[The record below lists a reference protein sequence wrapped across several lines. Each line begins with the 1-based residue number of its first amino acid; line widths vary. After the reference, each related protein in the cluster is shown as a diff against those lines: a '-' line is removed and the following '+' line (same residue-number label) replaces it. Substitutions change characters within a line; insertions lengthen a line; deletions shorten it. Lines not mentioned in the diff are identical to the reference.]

1 MALDPT
7 SLVDFCNQNSPRA
20 QPRIIRTSTRLRDV
34 AHPARA
40 GLEETSR
47 RGWGPVRF
55 IDHRLQGS
63 RPGHRGS
70 ALRRASLLGY
80 RAAPVVRLS
89 PDLTARVRTLRPVQD
104 SRSTPA
110 EVSRA
115 RGRKAKPARP
125 LPCLRPRAPH
135 ACRSWPTRAHGSLS
149 PSRSTRTPPVA
160 GPRRYRLEIR
170 HRWSARPKPDRPPRR
185 SRHAATLLGSP
196 CGGAPCGASGREPLR
211 VPRTAR
217 FRAPPAASH
226 PLSRMV
232 PTNQASCAALIAQR
246 RLSHPARLGH
256 DLLAQAAFPGPRVAS
271 PDDPRRTS
279 RSAAPEVHSVAEL
292 PPFTTLDLRPEPL
305 LGQDVIHSL

>member
-1 MALDPT
+1 MFAPEGAARMSKLADTRSRELVPVTIHSYTSCRGTTSISAGDPT
-7 SLVDFCNQNSPRA
+7 SLER
-20 QPRIIRTSTRLRDV
+20 
-34 AHPARA
+34 
-40 GLEETSR
+40 
-47 RGWGPVRF
+47 
-55 IDHRLQGS
+55 
-63 RPGHRGS
+63 
-70 ALRRASLLGY
+70 
-80 RAAPVVRLS
+80 
-89 PDLTARVRTLRPVQD
+89 
-104 SRSTPA
+104 PA
-110 EVSRA
+110 E
-115 RGRKAKPARP
+115 
-125 LPCLRPRAPH
+125 
-135 ACRSWPTRAHGSLS
+135 
-149 PSRSTRTPPVA
+149 A
-160 GPRRYRLEIR
+160 G
-170 HRWSARPKPDRPPRR
+170 PPRR

-217 FRAPPAASH
+217 FRAPPAACH